1 VKKLFQF
8 SRPKGPGFGIS
19 KDYYLS
25 VLASSSVLPSLLDIV
40 NPKGQNGSIPGF
52 GVPLAASATKDDLG
66 EPLRRGAFGLASP
79 DRKTVLR
86 MLVLGR
92 DEAGFDPDVLSRV
105 PMGATLPTELVNRVR
120 GTWNLLQLTFESHDP
135 EVYPA
140 LDFLLAVAIRIA
152 KLSEGVIADA
162 ISERYLLP
170 EDVLPPVRLDPKV
183 DAREHIAPGFFVA
196 SDGGHAYT
204 KGLRKFALPELEM
217 PGLLPSD
224 EQDASR
230 FLLALSQLI
239 LLGDLAEP
247 GDRVGATK
255 AQFQIAEGGFDRSRW
270 EGIPVFELLPP
281 TTMTSS
287 EALSKWIEES
297 GRMSR

>member
-1 VKKLFQF
+1 
-8 SRPKGPGFGIS
+8 
-19 KDYYLS
+19 
-25 VLASSSVLPSLLDIV
+25 VLASSSVLPSLLEVI
-40 NPKGQNGSIPGF
+40 NPKGLNGAVPGF
-52 GVPLAASATKDDLG
+52 GVPLASGATKDDLNQ
-66 EPLRRGAFGLASP
+66 PLRRGAYGLASP

-105 PMGATLPTELVNRVR
+105 PMGAQLPTELVNRVR
-120 GTWNLLQLTFESHDP
+120 GTWNLMQLTIESHDP

-140 LDFLLAVAIRIA
+140 LDFILGLVIRLA

-162 ISERYLLP
+162 IAEKYMLP
-170 EDVLPPVRLDPKV
+170 EDAIPAVRLDPKV

-217 PGLLPSD
+217 PGLLASD
-224 EQDASR
+224 EVDAAK
-230 FLLALSQLI
+230 FLLVLSQLI

-247 GDRVGATK
+247 GDKVGASR
-255 AQFQIAEGGFDRSRW
+255 APFQVAEGGFDRSRW

-281 TTMTSS
+281 TSMSS
-287 EALSKWIEES
+287 TEALARWIAES
-297 GRMSR
+297 VRL

>member
-1 VKKLFQF
+1 MKKLFQF

-19 KDYYLS
+19 KDFYLS
-25 VLASSSVLPSLLDIV
+25 VLASSSVLPSLLDVI
-40 NPKGQNGSIPGF
+40 NPKGQNGAVQGF
-52 GVPLAASATKDDLG
+52 GVPLAAQATKDDLG
-66 EPLRRGAFGLASP
+66 APLRRGAYGLASP

-86 MLVLGR
+86 LLVLGR

-105 PMGATLPTELVNRVR
+105 PMGSQLPTELVNRVR
-120 GTWNLLQLTFESHDP
+120 GTWNLMQLTFESHDP

-140 LDFLLAVAIRIA
+140 LDFLLALAIRFA

-162 ISERYLLP
+162 IAQRYLLP
-170 EDVLPPVRLDPKV
+170 EDVLPPFRLDPKV
-183 DAREHIAPGFFVA
+183 DAREHVSPGFFVA
-196 SDGGHAYT
+196 SDGGHAFT

-217 PGLLPSD
+217 PGLRPSD

-247 GDRVGATK
+247 GDRVGASK
-255 AQFQIAEGGFDRSRW
+255 AQFQVAEGGFDRARW

-287 EALSKWIEES
+287 EALEMWIRES
-297 GRMSR
+297 SRI